1 MRLALVTIALL
12 TTPLYVLRLIEEKI
26 LSKFDEPNNQSMNK
40 LLKDTALGS
49 VSQLITTLISYLS
62 ETILDSLDELIIT
75 EDGANVS
82 GGEKRESV

>member
-1 MRLALVTIALL
+1 
-12 TTPLYVLRLIEEKI
+12 
-26 LSKFDEPNNQSMNK
+26 MNK